1 MEKFNDFLVLLDANL
16 SGSWWFPAL
25 LIGTGI
31 FFTIYL
37 GLPQFRYFK
46 SALKIVSGKTKSSD
60 SEGETTGFQA
70 LTTAMSGAVGTGN
83 IGGVALAIWTGGPA
97 AIFWMWIT
105 AIFGMTTKFV
115 EVTLGHKYRTKLS
128 DGSISGGPMYYIEQ
142 GLNMKW
148 VAILFAF
155 LMMITAIGSGNMP
168 QINNIAL
175 VMNTEF
181 SVPKL
186 FTGLFLG
193 GLLWIII
200 IGGIKRIASVASKII
215 PIMGLIYFGGALIIL
230 IENYQN
236 VIPSFQAIF
245 AQVFTGSAAVGG
257 FLGASFAMSL
267 KYGVAR
273 GLYSNEAGQG
283 SSPIAHASSKNKSID
298 QGVVSILE
306 PFIDTI
312 VVCSVT
318 ALVILSSGVWT
329 QKFDTQFSKTDMVVL
344 DGIYSD
350 DKNDDGNYVFPED
363 INELTNYVQG
373 IESNIRNYSGT
384 LNVKEGKIVEK
395 NITIIHLRSIAEDV
409 VFHTPETSDD
419 DETKLSGHLI
429 IKNGKV
435 DKAISYTYDSKN
447 KSFRT
452 LDPQSG
458 VKDAESGKIMY
469 ELILNNGL
477 LLDQLIKEVESKIS
491 LEENNPERDA
501 SILRM
506 LLAEKDELLEKRE
519 TNLDKEKSFI
529 FNEIVEGRSLVS
541 SAELT
546 AKAFSNGIMGEYGGK
561 LVAIA
566 LLLFAFSTAITWCYY
581 GDRSTAY
588 IFGEKGVVWYRNFY
602 VLCFI
607 LAAVIDTTVV
617 WNIAY
622 VVVALVSIPNLIAMF
637 VLRKEMKLLSDDFK
651 VK

>member
-1 MEKFNDFLVLLDANL
+1 MNQFNEFLLLLDSNL
-16 SGSWWFPAL
+16 SGSWWFPIL
-25 LIGTGI
+25 LVGTGI

-37 GLPQFRYFK
+37 GFPQFRFFGKAWKLVSRRNNK
-46 SALKIVSGKTKSSD
+46 SDAD
-60 SEGETTGFQA
+60 GETTGFEA

-115 EVTLGHKYRTKLS
+115 EVTLGHKYRTKLE
-128 DGSISGGPMYYIEQ
+128 DGSISGGPMYYIEHA
-142 GLNMKW
+142 LNMKW
-148 VAILFAF
+148 AGILFAF

-181 SVPKL
+181 SVPKI

-193 GLLWIII
+193 ALLWIII

-230 IENYQN
+230 LENYQN
-236 VIPSFQAIF
+236 IIPSFNAIF

-283 SSPIAHASSKNKSID
+283 SSPIAHASSKNSSID

-329 QKFDTQFSKTDMVVL
+329 EKFDTTFSKTDMVIL
-344 DGIYSD
+344 DGTYSD
-350 DKNDDGNYVFPED
+350 QENIDGTYLYPDHMNQ
-363 INELTNYVQG
+363 LTKYVQS
-373 IESNIRNYSGT
+373 IDSDVDEYSGIIEIQDGR
-384 LNVKEGKIVEK
+384 L
-395 NITIIHLRSIAEDV
+395 ITSDITVLHSRSIAENITVTDKEDKNLY
-409 VFHTPETSDD
+409 TGS
-419 DETKLSGHLI
+419 LSVE
-429 IKNGKV
+429 NGKV
-435 DKAISYTYDSKN
+435 
-447 KSFRT
+447 
-452 LDPQSG
+452 Q
-458 VKDAESGKIMY
+458 DAVTFEGK
-469 ELILNNGL
+469 
-477 LLDQLIKEVESKIS
+477 
-491 LEENNPERDA
+491 
-501 SILRM
+501 
-506 LLAEKDELLEKRE
+506 
-519 TNLDKEKSFI
+519 
-529 FNEIVEGRSLVS
+529 SLVS

-546 AKAFSNGIMGEYGGK
+546 AKAFSQGILGQFGGK

-588 IFGEKGVVWYRNFY
+588 IFGERGVFWYRNFY

-607 LAAVIDTTVV
+607 LAAVIDTTIV

-622 VVVALVSIPNLIAMF
+622 VVVALVSIPNLIALF
-637 VLRKEMKLLSDDFK
+637 VLRNEMKDLTKEFINK
-651 VK
+651 YE

>member
-1 MEKFNDFLVLLDANL
+1 MEQFNNFLILLDSNL

-37 GLPQFRYFK
+37 GFPQFKYFN
-46 SALKIVSGKTKSSD
+46 SALKIVSGKTKSTD
-60 SEGETTGFQA
+60 QDGETTGFQA

-105 AIFGMTTKFV
+105 AIFGMTTKYV
-115 EVTLGHKYRTKLS
+115 EVTLGHKYRTKLT

-193 GLLWIII
+193 ALLWIII

-230 IENYQN
+230 AENYQN
-236 VIPSFQAIF
+236 IIPSFNAIF

-329 QKFDTQFSKTDMVVL
+329 QKFDTNFSKTDMVIL
-344 DGIYSD
+344 EGTYSD
-350 DKNDDGNYVFPED
+350 EKNIDGDYLYPKQ
-363 INELTNYVQG
+363 INELNSYVQ
-373 IESNIRNYSGT
+373 SLDSD
-384 LNVKEGKIVEK
+384 VKEFSGELTVQDGNLITK
-395 NITIIHLRSIAEDV
+395 NITILHSRSIAEDV
-409 VFHTPETSDD
+409 TISDQD
-419 DETKLSGHLI
+419 DSNLFTGILNVD
-429 IKNGKV
+429 NGKIIESV
-435 DKAISYTYDSKN
+435 DI
-447 KSFRT
+447 
-452 LDPQSG
+452 Q
-458 VKDAESGKIMY
+458 GK
-469 ELILNNGL
+469 
-477 LLDQLIKEVESKIS
+477 
-491 LEENNPERDA
+491 
-501 SILRM
+501 
-506 LLAEKDELLEKRE
+506 
-519 TNLDKEKSFI
+519 
-529 FNEIVEGRSLVS
+529 SLVS

-546 AKAFSNGIMGEYGGK
+546 AKAFSQGIMGQYGGK

-566 LLLFAFSTAITWCYY
+566 LLLFAFSTSITWCYY

-588 IFGEKGVVWYRNFY
+588 IFGEKGVIWYRNFY
-602 VLCFI
+602 VLCFV
-607 LAAVIDTTVV
+607 LAAVIDTTIV

-637 VLRKEMKLLSDDFK
+637 VLRKEMKSLSDNFE

>member
-1 MEKFNDFLVLLDANL
+1 MEQFNSFLVLLDSNL

-25 LIGTGI
+25 LIGTGVY
-31 FFTIYL
+31 FTIYL
-37 GLPQFRYFK
+37 GFPQFKYFK
-46 SALKIVSGKTKSSD
+46 SAFNIVSGKANNTETD
-60 SEGETTGFQA
+60 GETTGFQA

-115 EVTLGHKYRTKLS
+115 EVTLGHKYRTKLK

-181 SVPKL
+181 AVPKL

-193 GLLWIII
+193 TLLWIII

-236 VIPSFQAIF
+236 IIPSFNAIF
-245 AQVFTGSAAVGG
+245 AQVFTGSAAMGG

-306 PFIDTI
+306 PFIDTL
-312 VVCSVT
+312 VVCTVT
-318 ALVILSSGVWT
+318 ALVILSSNVWT
-329 QKFDTQFSKTDMVVL
+329 EKFDTNFSKTDMIVL
-344 DGIYSD
+344 NGSYSD
-350 DKNDDGNYVFPED
+350 KLNED
-363 INELTNYVQG
+363 NSFVYPNQINELTKYVQNIDSSVEEFNG
-373 IESNIRNYSGT
+373 I
-384 LNVKEGKIVEK
+384 LNVEDGKILNN
-395 NITIIHLRSIAEDV
+395 NITVIHLRSIAEDIV
-409 VFHTPETSDD
+409 VRDANKNLFNGSINID
-419 DETKLSGHLI
+419 
-429 IKNGKV
+429 NGK
-435 DKAISYTYDSKN
+435 A
-447 KSFRT
+447 
-452 LDPQSG
+452 
-458 VKDAESGKIMY
+458 KDAVTFEGK
-469 ELILNNGL
+469 
-477 LLDQLIKEVESKIS
+477 
-491 LEENNPERDA
+491 
-501 SILRM
+501 
-506 LLAEKDELLEKRE
+506 
-519 TNLDKEKSFI
+519 
-529 FNEIVEGRSLVS
+529 SLVS

-546 AKAFSNGIMGEYGGK
+546 AKAFSNGILGDYGGK

-588 IFGEKGVVWYRNFY
+588 IFGEKGVIWYRNFY

-637 VLRKEMKLLSDDFK
+637 VLRKEMKLLSDEFISK
-651 VK
+651 

>member
-1 MEKFNDFLVLLDANL
+1 MEQFNNFLILLDSNL

-37 GLPQFRYFK
+37 GFPQFKYFK
-46 SALKIVSGKTKSSD
+46 SALKIVSGKTDSSD
-60 SEGETTGFQA
+60 SDGETTGFQA

-105 AIFGMTTKFV
+105 AIFGMTTKYV

-193 GLLWIII
+193 ALLWVII

-230 IENYQN
+230 AENYQN
-236 VIPSFQAIF
+236 IIPSFNAIF

-329 QKFDTQFSKTDMVVL
+329 QKFDTNFSKTDMVIL
-344 DGIYSD
+344 EGTYSD
-350 DKNDDGNYVFPED
+350 EKNIDGDYLYPKQ
-363 INELTNYVQG
+363 INELNSYVQSLDS
-373 IESNIRNYSGT
+373 E
-384 LNVKEGKIVEK
+384 VKEFSGELTVQDGNLITK
-395 NITIIHLRSIAEDV
+395 NITILHSRSIAEDV
-409 VFHTPETSDD
+409 TISDQD
-419 DETKLSGHLI
+419 DSNLFTGILNVD
-429 IKNGKV
+429 NGKIIESV
-435 DKAISYTYDSKN
+435 DI
-447 KSFRT
+447 
-452 LDPQSG
+452 Q
-458 VKDAESGKIMY
+458 GK
-469 ELILNNGL
+469 
-477 LLDQLIKEVESKIS
+477 
-491 LEENNPERDA
+491 
-501 SILRM
+501 
-506 LLAEKDELLEKRE
+506 
-519 TNLDKEKSFI
+519 
-529 FNEIVEGRSLVS
+529 SLVS

-546 AKAFSNGIMGEYGGK
+546 AKAFSQGIMGQYGGK

-566 LLLFAFSTAITWCYY
+566 LLLFAFSTSITWCYY

-588 IFGEKGVVWYRNFY
+588 IFGEKGVIWYRNFY
-602 VLCFI
+602 VLCFV
-607 LAAVIDTTVV
+607 LAAVIDTTIV

-637 VLRKEMKLLSDDFK
+637 VLRKEMKSLSDNFE

>member
-37 GLPQFRYFK
+37 GLPQFKYFK

-193 GLLWIII
+193 ALLWIII

-236 VIPSFQAIF
+236 IIPSFHAIF
-245 AQVFTGSAAVGG
+245 AQVFTGSAAMGG

-329 QKFDTQFSKTDMVVL
+329 QKFDTTFSQTDMVIL
-344 DGIYSD
+344 ADQYSD
-350 DKNDDGNYVFPED
+350 
-363 INELTNYVQG
+363 
-373 IESNIRNYSGT
+373 
-384 LNVKEGKIVEK
+384 EK
-395 NITIIHLRSIAEDV
+395 NIDGDYLYPDHIIELNKYVQSIDSSVKNYTGKLNIQNGKLTNNNVTVLHSRSIAEDISI
-409 VFHTPETSDD
+409 TS
-419 DETKLSGHLI
+419 
-429 IKNGKV
+429 NG
-435 DKAISYTYDSKN
+435 SPY
-447 KSFRT
+447 
-452 LDPQSG
+452 
-458 VKDAESGKIMY
+458 
-469 ELILNNGL
+469 NGL
-477 LLDQLIKEVESKIS
+477 LDVKDGKITESV
-491 LEENNPERDA
+491 
-501 SILRM
+501 
-506 LLAEKDELLEKRE
+506 
-519 TNLDKEKSFI
+519 T
-529 FNEIVEGRSLVS
+529 VEGKSLVS

-546 AKAFSNGIMGEYGGK
+546 AKAFSQGVMGEYGGK

-588 IFGEKGVVWYRNFY
+588 IFGEKGVIWYRNFY

-637 VLRKEMKLLSDDFK
+637 VLRKEMKLMSDDFK

>member
-1 MEKFNDFLVLLDANL
+1 MEQFNAFLVLLDSNL

-37 GLPQFRYFK
+37 GFPQFKYFN
-46 SALKIVSGKTKSSD
+46 SALKIVSGKTNNAESD
-60 SEGETTGFQA
+60 GETTGFQA

-105 AIFGMTTKFV
+105 AIFGMTTKYV

-181 SVPKL
+181 AVPKL

-193 GLLWIII
+193 ALLWIII

-230 IENYQN
+230 VENYQN
-236 VIPSFQAIF
+236 VIPSFNAIF
-245 AQVFTGSAAVGG
+245 AQVFTGSAAMGG

-329 QKFDTQFSKTDMVVL
+329 QKFDTNFSKTDMVVL
-344 DGIYSD
+344 EGIYTD
-350 DKNDDGNYVFPED
+350 EKTVDGSYLYPD
-363 INELTNYVQG
+363 HINELTNYVQ
-373 IESNIRNYSGT
+373 SVDS
-384 LNVKEGKIVEK
+384 NVKEFSGLLEIEDGKLISNNV
-395 NITIIHLRSIAEDV
+395 TVIHSRSIAEDITISNTNNINDGL
-409 VFHTPETSDD
+409 F
-419 DETKLSGHLI
+419 SGKVNVL
-429 IKNGKV
+429 NGKV
-435 DKAISYTYDSKN
+435 TDQVSI
-447 KSFRT
+447 
-452 LDPQSG
+452 
-458 VKDAESGKIMY
+458 SGK
-469 ELILNNGL
+469 
-477 LLDQLIKEVESKIS
+477 
-491 LEENNPERDA
+491 
-501 SILRM
+501 
-506 LLAEKDELLEKRE
+506 
-519 TNLDKEKSFI
+519 
-529 FNEIVEGRSLVS
+529 SLVS

-546 AKAFSNGIMGEYGGK
+546 AKAFSQGILGQYGGK

-566 LLLFAFSTAITWCYY
+566 LLLFAFSTSITWCYY

-602 VLCFI
+602 VLCFV

-637 VLRKEMKLLSDDFK
+637 VLRKEMKSLSDNFQIK
-651 VK
+651 

>member
-1 MEKFNDFLVLLDANL
+1 MDKFNDFLILLDANL

-37 GLPQFRYFK
+37 GFPQFKYFR
-46 SALKIVSGKTKSSD
+46 SALKIVSGKTRNSESD
-60 SEGETTGFQA
+60 GETTGFQA

-105 AIFGMTTKFV
+105 AIFGMTTKYV
-115 EVTLGHKYRTKLS
+115 EVTLGHKYRTTLS
-128 DGSISGGPMYYIEQ
+128 DGSISGGPMYYIEK
-142 GLNMKW
+142 GLNINLAGKKLPSKW
-148 VAILFAF
+148 IAILFAF

-181 SVPKL
+181 AVPKL

-236 VIPSFQAIF
+236 VIPSFNAIF

-306 PFIDTI
+306 PFIDTL

-329 QKFDTQFSKTDMVVL
+329 QKFDTTFSKTDMIIL
-344 DGIYSD
+344 EGTYSD
-350 DKNDDGNYVFPED
+350 QKDTNGKYLNPDHIEELNKYVQSLDSNVKEFSGLLEVNNGILGNDDITIIHSRSVAEDVSVLNNGN
-363 INELTNYVQG
+363 
-373 IESNIRNYSGT
+373 SYSGT
-384 LNVKEGKIVEK
+384 LNV
-395 NITIIHLRSIAEDV
+395 L
-409 VFHTPETSDD
+409 
-419 DETKLSGHLI
+419 
-429 IKNGKV
+429 NGKV
-435 DKAISYTYDSKN
+435 TDQITFK
-447 KSFRT
+447 
-452 LDPQSG
+452 
-458 VKDAESGKIMY
+458 GK
-469 ELILNNGL
+469 
-477 LLDQLIKEVESKIS
+477 
-491 LEENNPERDA
+491 
-501 SILRM
+501 
-506 LLAEKDELLEKRE
+506 
-519 TNLDKEKSFI
+519 
-529 FNEIVEGRSLVS
+529 SLVS

-546 AKAFSNGIMGEYGGK
+546 AKAFSQGILGQYGGK

-637 VLRKEMKLLSDDFK
+637 ALRKEMKLLSDNFTINK
-651 VK
+651 

>member
-1 MEKFNDFLVLLDANL
+1 MEQFNNFLILLDSNL

-37 GLPQFRYFK
+37 GFPQFKYFK
-46 SALKIVSGKTKSSD
+46 SAFKIVSGKNKSD

-115 EVTLGHKYRTKLS
+115 EVTLGHKYRTKLK

-181 SVPKL
+181 SVPKI

-193 GLLWIII
+193 VLLWIII

-215 PIMGLIYFGGALIIL
+215 PIMGIIYFGGALIIL
-230 IENYQN
+230 AENYQN
-236 VIPSFQAIF
+236 IIPSFSAIF
-245 AQVFTGSAAVGG
+245 SQVFTGSAAVGG

-329 QKFDTQFSKTDMVVL
+329 QKFDTTFSKTDMVIL
-344 DGIYSD
+344 EGIYSD
-350 DKNDDGNYVFPED
+350 EKNNDGKYIHPD
-363 INELTNYVQG
+363 HISELTKYVQS
-373 IESNIRNYSGT
+373 IDSDVKEYSGS
-384 LNVKEGKIVEK
+384 LDVVEGKLIAD
-395 NITIIHLRSIAEDV
+395 NITVIHSRSIAEDISV
-409 VFHTPETSDD
+409 RNLNSNLYSG
-419 DETKLSGHLI
+419 KLNI
-429 IKNGKV
+429 IGGKV
-435 DKAISYTYDSKN
+435 NEQVII
-447 KSFRT
+447 
-452 LDPQSG
+452 
-458 VKDAESGKIMY
+458 EGK
-469 ELILNNGL
+469 
-477 LLDQLIKEVESKIS
+477 
-491 LEENNPERDA
+491 
-501 SILRM
+501 
-506 LLAEKDELLEKRE
+506 
-519 TNLDKEKSFI
+519 
-529 FNEIVEGRSLVS
+529 SLVS

-546 AKAFSNGIMGEYGGK
+546 AKAFSQGILGQYGGK

-566 LLLFAFSTAITWCYY
+566 LLLFAFSTSITWCYY

-637 VLRKEMKLLSDDFK
+637 VLRKEMKKLSDEFNII
-651 VK
+651 

>member
-1 MEKFNDFLVLLDANL
+1 MEQFNAFLVLLDSNL

-37 GLPQFRYFK
+37 GFPQFKYFN
-46 SALKIVSGKTKSSD
+46 SALKIVSGKSQNSESD
-60 SEGETTGFQA
+60 GETTGFQA

-105 AIFGMTTKFV
+105 AIFGMTTKYV
-115 EVTLGHKYRTKLS
+115 EVTLGHKYRTTLS

-175 VMNTEF
+175 VMNSEF
-181 SVPKL
+181 NVPKL

-193 GLLWIII
+193 ALLWIII

-215 PIMGLIYFGGALIIL
+215 PIMGIIYFGGALIIL
-230 IENYQN
+230 AENYQN
-236 VIPSFQAIF
+236 VIPSFNAIF

-329 QKFDTQFSKTDMVVL
+329 QKFDTTFSKTDMVIL
-344 DGIYSD
+344 NGIYSD
-350 DKNDDGNYVFPED
+350 DKNIDGEYLYPD
-363 INELTNYVQG
+363 HINELTKYVQF
-373 IESNIRNYSGT
+373 IDS
-384 LNVKEGKIVEK
+384 NVKEFTGSLDVDDGRILSD
-395 NITIIHLRSIAEDV
+395 NITVIHSRSIAEDIII
-409 VFHTPETSDD
+409 SDSV
-419 DETKLSGHLI
+419 ENNLFSGQLEI
-429 IKNGKV
+429 INGKV
-435 DKAISYTYDSKN
+435 SDQVTIK
-447 KSFRT
+447 
-452 LDPQSG
+452 
-458 VKDAESGKIMY
+458 GK
-469 ELILNNGL
+469 
-477 LLDQLIKEVESKIS
+477 
-491 LEENNPERDA
+491 
-501 SILRM
+501 
-506 LLAEKDELLEKRE
+506 
-519 TNLDKEKSFI
+519 
-529 FNEIVEGRSLVS
+529 SLVS

-546 AKAFSNGIMGEYGGK
+546 AKAFSQGILGQYGGK

-566 LLLFAFSTAITWCYY
+566 LLLFAFSTSITWCYY

-602 VLCFI
+602 VLCFV

-637 VLRKEMKLLSDDFK
+637 VLRKEMKSLSDNFDIK
-651 VK
+651 

>member
-1 MEKFNDFLVLLDANL
+1 MEQFNNFLVLLDSNL

-37 GLPQFRYFK
+37 GFPQFKYFR
-46 SALKIVSGKTKSSD
+46 SALKIVSGKNTNSD
-60 SEGETTGFQA
+60 TEGETTGFQA

-105 AIFGMTTKFV
+105 AIFGMTTKYV

-142 GLNMKW
+142 GLNVKW
-148 VAILFAF
+148 LGVNLPAKSIAVLFAF
-155 LMMITAIGSGNMP
+155 FMMITAIGSGNMP

-193 GLLWIII
+193 VLLWIII

-230 IENYQN
+230 VENYQN
-236 VIPSFQAIF
+236 VIPSFNAIF
-245 AQVFTGSAAVGG
+245 SQVFTGSAAVGG

-329 QKFDTQFSKTDMVVL
+329 QKFDTTFSKTDMVILEGV
-344 DGIYSD
+344 YSD
-350 DKNDDGNYVFPED
+350 EKNIEGMYVYPDDIFQ
-363 INELTNYVQG
+363 LTNYVQS
-373 IESNIRNYSGT
+373 IDS
-384 LNVKEGKIVEK
+384 NVKEFNGTINVEDGQIKNK
-395 NITIIHLRSIAEDV
+395 NITVLHSRSIAENVQVSMNDNL
-409 VFHTPETSDD
+409 DN
-419 DETKLSGHLI
+419 LYSGSLNVA
-429 IKNGKV
+429 NGKV
-435 DKAISYTYDSKN
+435 TDQVTIK
-447 KSFRT
+447 
-452 LDPQSG
+452 
-458 VKDAESGKIMY
+458 GK
-469 ELILNNGL
+469 
-477 LLDQLIKEVESKIS
+477 
-491 LEENNPERDA
+491 
-501 SILRM
+501 
-506 LLAEKDELLEKRE
+506 
-519 TNLDKEKSFI
+519 
-529 FNEIVEGRSLVS
+529 SLVS

-546 AKAFSNGIMGEYGGK
+546 AKAFSQGILGQYGGK

-566 LLLFAFSTAITWCYY
+566 LLLFAFSTSITWCYY

-588 IFGEKGVVWYRNFY
+588 IFGEKGVIWYRNFY

-637 VLRKEMKLLSDDFK
+637 FLRKEMKLLSDEFELR
-651 VK
+651 

>member
-37 GLPQFRYFK
+37 GLPQFKYFK

-193 GLLWIII
+193 ALLWIII

-236 VIPSFQAIF
+236 IIPSFHAIF
-245 AQVFTGSAAVGG
+245 AQVFTGSAAMGG

-329 QKFDTQFSKTDMVVL
+329 QKFDTTFSQTDMVIL
-344 DGIYSD
+344 ADQYSD
-350 DKNDDGNYVFPED
+350 
-363 INELTNYVQG
+363 
-373 IESNIRNYSGT
+373 
-384 LNVKEGKIVEK
+384 EK
-395 NITIIHLRSIAEDV
+395 NIDGDYLYPDHIIELNKYVQSIDSSVKNYTGKLNIQNGKLTNNNVTVLHSRSIAEDMSI
-409 VFHTPETSDD
+409 TS
-419 DETKLSGHLI
+419 
-429 IKNGKV
+429 NG
-435 DKAISYTYDSKN
+435 SPY
-447 KSFRT
+447 
-452 LDPQSG
+452 
-458 VKDAESGKIMY
+458 
-469 ELILNNGL
+469 NGL
-477 LLDQLIKEVESKIS
+477 LDVKDGKITDS
-491 LEENNPERDA
+491 V
-501 SILRM
+501 
-506 LLAEKDELLEKRE
+506 
-519 TNLDKEKSFI
+519 T
-529 FNEIVEGRSLVS
+529 VEGKSLVS

-546 AKAFSNGIMGEYGGK
+546 AKAFSQGVMGEYGGK

-588 IFGEKGVVWYRNFY
+588 IFGERGVIWYRNFY

-637 VLRKEMKLLSDDFK
+637 VLRKEMKLMSDDFK

>member
-1 MEKFNDFLVLLDANL
+1 MDAFNNFLILLDGNL

-31 FFTIYL
+31 FFTFYL
-37 GLPQFRYFK
+37 GFPQFRFFGNGWR
-46 SALKIVSGKTKSSD
+46 IVSGKYDKSESK
-60 SEGETTGFQA
+60 GETTPFEA

-115 EVTLGHKYRTKLS
+115 EVTLAHKYRTTLS

-148 VAILFAF
+148 VAILFSL

-181 SVPKL
+181 AVPKL

-193 GLLWIII
+193 ALLWIII
-200 IGGIKRIASVASKII
+200 IGGIQRIASVASKII
-215 PIMGLIYFGGALIIL
+215 PIMGIIYFGGALIVL
-230 IENYQN
+230 AENYQN
-236 VIPSFQAIF
+236 IIPSFNAIF

-283 SSPIAHASSKNKSID
+283 SSPIAHASSKTEKSVE
-298 QGVVSILE
+298 QGMVSILE

-312 VVCSVT
+312 VVCSIT

-329 QKFDTQFSKTDMVVL
+329 QKFDTTFSKTDMVILEGV
-344 DGIYSD
+344 YSD
-350 DKNDDGNYVFPED
+350 EKNVDGSYVYPD
-363 INELTNYVQG
+363 HINELTKYVQSMDSDVNEFSG
-373 IESNIRNYSGT
+373 SLSVQDGKLISNEMT
-384 LNVKEGKIVEK
+384 V
-395 NITIIHLRSIAEDV
+395 IHSRSIAEDIV
-409 VFHTPETSDD
+409 ISSADAELF
-419 DETKLSGHLI
+419 SGILNV
-429 IKNGKV
+429 KNGK
-435 DKAISYTYDSKN
+435 ISE
-447 KSFRT
+447 
-452 LDPQSG
+452 Q
-458 VKDAESGKIMY
+458 VIIEGK
-469 ELILNNGL
+469 
-477 LLDQLIKEVESKIS
+477 
-491 LEENNPERDA
+491 
-501 SILRM
+501 
-506 LLAEKDELLEKRE
+506 
-519 TNLDKEKSFI
+519 
-529 FNEIVEGRSLVS
+529 SLVS

-546 AKAFSNGIMGEYGGK
+546 AKAFSQGILGDFGGK
-561 LVAIA
+561 LVAVA
-566 LLLFAFSTAITWCYY
+566 LLLFAFSTAIAWCYY

-588 IFGEKGVVWYRNFY
+588 IFGERGVIWYRNFY

-607 LAAVIDTTVV
+607 AAAVIDTTVV

-622 VVVALVSIPNLIAMF
+622 VVVALVSIPNLIALF
-637 VLRKEMKLLSDDFK
+637 VLRKEMREQVLNYVDEK
-651 VK
+651 

>member
-1 MEKFNDFLVLLDANL
+1 MEQFNTFLVLLDSNL

-37 GLPQFRYFK
+37 GFPQFKYFK
-46 SALKIVSGKTKSSD
+46 SAFKIVSGKNIDESD
-60 SEGETTGFQA
+60 GETTGFQA

-105 AIFGMTTKFV
+105 AIFGMTTKYV

-181 SVPKL
+181 AVPKL

-193 GLLWIII
+193 ALLWIII
-200 IGGIKRIASVASKII
+200 IGGIKRIASVASRII

-230 IENYQN
+230 AENYQN
-236 VIPSFQAIF
+236 IIPSFNAIF

-329 QKFDTQFSKTDMVVL
+329 QKFDTTFSKTDMIIL
-344 DGIYSD
+344 EGIYSD
-350 DKNDDGNYVFPED
+350 EKNVDDEYIYPD
-363 INELTNYVQG
+363 HINDLTKYVQS
-373 IESNIRNYSGT
+373 IDSNVNEFSGS
-384 LNVKEGKIVEK
+384 LDIKDGKILSE
-395 NITIIHLRSIAEDV
+395 NITVIHSRSIAEDITISNSIEDTL
-409 VFHTPETSDD
+409 FSG
-419 DETKLSGHLI
+419 KLDV
-429 IKNGKV
+429 KNGK
-435 DKAISYTYDSKN
+435 ISEQVSIN
-447 KSFRT
+447 
-452 LDPQSG
+452 
-458 VKDAESGKIMY
+458 GK
-469 ELILNNGL
+469 
-477 LLDQLIKEVESKIS
+477 
-491 LEENNPERDA
+491 
-501 SILRM
+501 
-506 LLAEKDELLEKRE
+506 
-519 TNLDKEKSFI
+519 
-529 FNEIVEGRSLVS
+529 SLVS

-546 AKAFSNGIMGEYGGK
+546 AKAFSQGILGQYGGK

-566 LLLFAFSTAITWCYY
+566 LLLFAFSTSITWCYY

-602 VLCFI
+602 VLCFV

-637 VLRKEMKLLSDDFK
+637 VLRKEMKSLSDNFDIK
-651 VK
+651 

>member
-1 MEKFNDFLVLLDANL
+1 MVEFNKFLILLDSYL

-37 GLPQFRYFK
+37 GFPQFKYFK
-46 SALKIVSGKTKSSD
+46 SAFKIVSGKNKSD

-115 EVTLGHKYRTKLS
+115 EVTLGHKYRTKLK

-193 GLLWIII
+193 VLLWIII

-215 PIMGLIYFGGALIIL
+215 PIMGIIYFGGALIIL
-230 IENYQN
+230 AENYQN
-236 VIPSFQAIF
+236 IIPSFSAIF
-245 AQVFTGSAAVGG
+245 SQVFTGSAAVGG

-329 QKFDTQFSKTDMVVL
+329 QKFDTTFSKTDMVIL
-344 DGIYSD
+344 EGIYSD
-350 DKNDDGNYVFPED
+350 EKNDDGNYIHPD
-363 INELTNYVQG
+363 HINELTKYVQS
-373 IESNIRNYSGT
+373 IDS
-384 LNVKEGKIVEK
+384 NVKEYSGSLDVVEGKLIAD
-395 NITIIHLRSIAEDV
+395 NITVIHSRSIAEDITV
-409 VFHTPETSDD
+409 HNLNSNLYSG
-419 DETKLSGHLI
+419 KLNI
-429 IKNGKV
+429 IGGKV
-435 DKAISYTYDSKN
+435 NEQVII
-447 KSFRT
+447 
-452 LDPQSG
+452 
-458 VKDAESGKIMY
+458 EGK
-469 ELILNNGL
+469 
-477 LLDQLIKEVESKIS
+477 
-491 LEENNPERDA
+491 
-501 SILRM
+501 
-506 LLAEKDELLEKRE
+506 
-519 TNLDKEKSFI
+519 
-529 FNEIVEGRSLVS
+529 SLVS

-546 AKAFSNGIMGEYGGK
+546 AKAFSQGILGQYGGK

-566 LLLFAFSTAITWCYY
+566 LLLFAFSTSITWCYY

-637 VLRKEMKLLSDDFK
+637 VLRKEMKKLSDEFNII
-651 VK
+651 

>member
-1 MEKFNDFLVLLDANL
+1 MNQFNEFLLLLDSNL
-16 SGSWWFPAL
+16 SGSWWFPIL
-25 LIGTGI
+25 LVGTGI

-37 GLPQFRYFK
+37 GFPQFRFFGK
-46 SALKIVSGKTKSSD
+46 AWTLVSGKNTKSD
-60 SEGETTGFQA
+60 AEGETTAFEA

-115 EVTLGHKYRTKLS
+115 EVTMGHKYRTKLE
-128 DGSISGGPMYYIEQ
+128 DGSISGGPMYYIEHA
-142 GLNMKW
+142 LNMKW
-148 VAILFAF
+148 AGILFAF

-193 GLLWIII
+193 ILLWIII

-215 PIMGLIYFGGALIIL
+215 PIMGLIYFGGALVIL

-236 VIPSFQAIF
+236 IIPSFNAIF

-283 SSPIAHASSKNKSID
+283 SSPIAHASSKNTSID

-329 QKFDTQFSKTDMVVL
+329 EKFDTTFSKTDMVIL
-344 DGIYSD
+344 DGTYSD
-350 DKNDDGNYVFPED
+350 MENADGTYLYPNDMNQ
-363 INELTNYVQG
+363 LTRYVQS
-373 IESNIRNYSGT
+373 IDSDVSEFSGV
-384 LNVKEGKIVEK
+384 LEIQEGQLMSSD
-395 NITIIHLRSIAEDV
+395 ITVLHSRSIAENILVKDNVEKILYTGSVTV
-409 VFHTPETSDD
+409 VD
-419 DETKLSGHLI
+419 
-429 IKNGKV
+429 GKV
-435 DKAISYTYDSKN
+435 KEPVI
-447 KSFRT
+447 F
-452 LDPQSG
+452 
-458 VKDAESGKIMY
+458 EGK
-469 ELILNNGL
+469 
-477 LLDQLIKEVESKIS
+477 
-491 LEENNPERDA
+491 
-501 SILRM
+501 
-506 LLAEKDELLEKRE
+506 
-519 TNLDKEKSFI
+519 
-529 FNEIVEGRSLVS
+529 SLVS

-546 AKAFSNGIMGEYGGK
+546 AKAFSQGIFGQYGGK

-588 IFGEKGVVWYRNFY
+588 IFGERGVFWYRNFY

-607 LAAVIDTTVV
+607 LAAVIDTTIV

-622 VVVALVSIPNLIAMF
+622 VVVALVSIPNLIALF
-637 VLRKEMKLLSDDFK
+637 VLRNEMKDLTKEFIIK
-651 VK
+651 N